1 MPDHKICKNPN
12 DLKVVNFIKS
22 DDVLDLKTLN
32 DEVICHEANVLLDE
46 NIKAKNEYN
55 HINVEEHK
63 EKFSNKQKIVEMMYP
78 STVEEAKT
86 SSEDD
91 INSSKDIVILKGEG
105 GIFVINKKKRE
116 RSSKVPFASSVSL
129 KVEDDLEEI
138 DRALCEALDAKKN
151 QRDVESTTLSII
163 SEKISDKDPSNTKA
177 SGTENFKHEIQECVS
192 MLTDKLKFWLASHS
206 SHKCFTTLFSQLQT
220 RIVDWL
226 AGALESKYFMA
237 RLKEL
242 DKFLHHYEMSVVSGQ
257 WTCQWDR
264 ANQRYIYINTKTQHM
279 QWTYPEELHNEEKS
293 SVMQSLVYT
302 DLISCDSQ
310 DNLQTASSSVPEK
323 KMKNSFTS
331 DFKEN
336 SEESFL
342 AQRILQSHS
351 LYDNASSPSTPS
363 HTPPSKSSL
372 QLTVGSLEAEYEPMD
387 MDIDDSNDSSSFPLL
402 HDKSLPEEKRIED
415 LAVMEHSPVG
425 SPNSYTSSSNLDGVP
440 LIISDYGESPE
451 NIETVNSTI
460 SPDPSSFE
468 KSDTNDG
475 NSPNP
480 CSNSQE
486 NVKSAAGNIL
496 SVSSDNSANSKNG
509 RYSPHSEELSQKTV
523 KPGNI
528 VSKKERKKIIRKSE
542 ERERNFL
549 VFNWGCF
556 AYLILHS
563 HKEIYPSIKMFQGQ
577 LVFTCMCIK
586 NVKANA
592 SWIFELEL

>member
-257 WTCQWDR
+257 WTCQWD
-264 ANQRYIYINTKTQHM
+264 
-279 QWTYPEELHNEEKS
+279 
-293 SVMQSLVYT
+293 
-302 DLISCDSQ
+302 SQ
-310 DNLQTASSSVPEK
+310 Q
-323 KMKNSFTS
+323 
-331 DFKEN
+331 
-336 SEESFL
+336 
-342 AQRILQSHS
+342 
-351 LYDNASSPSTPS
+351 
-363 HTPPSKSSL
+363 
-372 QLTVGSLEAEYEPMD
+372 
-387 MDIDDSNDSSSFPLL
+387 
-402 HDKSLPEEKRIED
+402 
-415 LAVMEHSPVG
+415 
-425 SPNSYTSSSNLDGVP
+425 
-440 LIISDYGESPE
+440 
-451 NIETVNSTI
+451 
-460 SPDPSSFE
+460 
-468 KSDTNDG
+468 
-475 NSPNP
+475 
-480 CSNSQE
+480 
-486 NVKSAAGNIL
+486 NIL
-496 SVSSDNSANSKNG
+496 DF
-509 RYSPHSEELSQKTV
+509 HLSQKTNAAFLDCKYCSPLNRNSGVV
-523 KPGNI
+523 KSDHLYGK
-528 VSKKERKKIIRKSE
+528 VAVHQVEGKSKIH
-542 ERERNFL
+542 L
-549 VFNWGCF
+549 
-556 AYLILHS
+556 YQ
-563 HKEIYPSIKMFQGQ
+563 HKNSTYAVDIPRRI
-577 LVFTCMCIK
+577 
-586 NVKANA
+586 A
-592 SWIFELEL
+592 